1 MAQSAPKERALLGIE
16 PFWERPTL
24 EPLLRWERWRII
36 LKLAILARERIL
48 IHILREAPPDK
59 NTFHP
64 NISMMKIWTIALLKA
79 NKTAEFG
86 TNSLRMHGST
96 NVRRLKRREYCVV
109 TDHGNFATPKLSR
122 SLTLALAWKAVGYL
136 VLKNQPFKLIKSR
149 QRIFGRVWITSSQSR
164 EI

>member
-24 EPLLRWERWRII
+24 EPLLRWERWRIN
-36 LKLAILARERIL
+36 LKLAFLAKEGIS
-48 IHILREAPPDK
+48 IHILQEAPPDK
-59 NTFHP
+59 ITFSQ
-64 NISMMKIWTIALLKA
+64 NISMMKFRTITLLKA
-79 NKTAEFG
+79 KENIKFG
-86 TNSLRMHGST
+86 TNKSRRHGST

-109 TDHGNFATPKLSR
+109 TDNGNFATPKLSC
-122 SLTLALAWKAVGYL
+122 SFTLALAWKAVGYL

-149 QRIFGRVWITSSQSR
+149 PKTFGRVWITSSQSR